1 MNKDV
6 EDFQMKEINK
16 FLLPIP
22 RLKEK
27 YKKYWQYSILNELKF
42 EYMTIIY

>member
-1 MNKDV
+1 MEINKDV

-16 FLLPIP
+16 FLLPIL

-27 YKKYWQYSILNELKF
+27 YKKYWWYSILNELKF
-42 EYMTIIY
+42 E